1 MGLPIWR
8 GPVSPSAAAAKN
20 YSTRTCPSDPTA
32 AGRSSIRRRAS
43 VHNRRNRA
51 SLRPPTFERS
61 DAIGIAPEPTPGDGA
76 LPRPAIARPD
86 TVGTA
91 RAPTHGEVLPVSTL
105 LGLPAERRQIEENRA
120 AESSRE
126 AITLVR
132 ADIREHYNMVDTQLR
147 AAGYTRDRGTT
158 PPELR
163 SSRVRRENEARVAAR
178 RSEQRDRVREQYE
191 TTDVGRDPRPGSQLP
206 TPPVDPDEDEE
217 SSEDEANVWDVMRS
231 TIAPDIR
238 LPSDSSTSTSFAASN
253 SFNQS
258 DSRNQGSTSTAA
270 TSFDDDA
277 VPSSLQCPEDS
288 MEEAL
293 MSPASNTSDEEWPA
307 QAEYFMTESSDED
320 AEGYTRPSR
329 YTRLA
334 EENVQERISRR
345 RYMAQARQDRE
356 QARIESGQNHNA
368 PSQPHPASTGDEEST
383 APPQPPAEP
392 SAPSSVVPRPRA
404 HIADTRS
411 REAIEAAAS
420 SDVPE
425 EMHIMLNR
433 LSQQTDIPD
442 IWWRSVGL
450 TRIAPSH
457 PPAPAGAPSAPIET
471 NNNNNSSSSTDASQG
486 TDIRPA
492 TPLSAQEH
500 RRQMRQLRREGLV
513 LRREGRRLQRA
524 ADRNERR
531 RLLLSPSPEP
541 ERETR

>member
-86 TVGTA
+86 TVSTA
-91 RAPTHGEVLPVSTL
+91 RAPPHGEVPPVSTL
-105 LGLPAERRQIEENRA
+105 LALPAERRQIEENRA

-126 AITLVR
+126 AMTLVR

-191 TTDVGRDPRPGSQLP
+191 ITDVGRDPRPGSQLP
-206 TPPVDPDEDEE
+206 TPPVDLEEDQE

-277 VPSSLQCPEDS
+277 VPPSLQCPEDS

-457 PPAPAGAPSAPIET
+457 PPAPAGAPSAPAET